1 MTIQQLRYF
10 LALCQDLNYT
20 RTAGRMYLSRQA
32 LRLSIAALEEELCGP
47 LFINVRNHLAPVSY
61 THLTLPTKRIV

>member
-20 RTAGRMYLSRQA
+20 RTAGPAVSV
-32 LRLSIAALEEELCGP
+32 AAGAAAQHCRAG
-47 LFINVRNHLAPVSY
+47 
-61 THLTLPTKRIV
+61 K

>member
-20 RTAGRMYLSRQA
+20 RTAGRHWQSR
-32 LRLSIAALEEELCGP
+32 
-47 LFINVRNHLAPVSY
+47 
-61 THLTLPTKRIV
+61 

>member
-20 RTAGRMYLSRQA
+20 RTAGGCICPGR
-32 LRLSIAALEEELCGP
+32 LCG
-47 LFINVRNHLAPVSY
+47 
-61 THLTLPTKRIV
+61 